1 MPEENVLLV
10 DSELLT
16 RDLLGN
22 HFRHLGFKVFA
33 VETASAALKL
43 VPQSKF
49 RLAVVSDKMGDM
61 QLKELVGRLRAQEAD
76 SLIFLVTA
84 QAREASYLES
94 RKLYDVIVKPFR
106 LEEVSVRFRHAVENI
121 SLRRAL
127 RVSADRINRLERE
140 VAACGEAAEEVAI
153 PDLSSLEDDGTV
165 TVAGPE
171 MSVANNPGAGLAPED
186 SSMVEVEDDLFD
198 KIRKLDVL
206 RKAGILTSGE
216 FNRKKKEL
224 LDRI

>member
-22 HFRHLGFKVFA
+22 HLRHMGFKVFA
-33 VETASAALKL
+33 VETATAALKL

-49 RLAVVSDKMGDM
+49 RLAVVSDKIGDKP
-61 QLKELVGRLRAQEAD
+61 LNELITSLQAIEAD
-76 SLIFLVTA
+76 SLVFLVTA

-94 RKLYDVIVKPFR
+94 RQLFDVIVKPFR

-127 RVSADRINRLERE
+127 RTSAEQVSRLQRE
-140 VAACGEAAEEVAI
+140 VTAFGDAAEEVVI
-153 PDLSSLEDDGTV
+153 PELSSLQDDGDGTEAV
-165 TVAGPE
+165 SRVR
-171 MSVANNPGAGLAPED
+171 SVPED
-186 SSMVEVEDDLFD
+186 PVTEEAGDDVFE
-198 KIRKLDVL
+198 KIRKLDIL

>member
-22 HFRHLGFKVFA
+22 HFSHMGFKVFA

-49 RLAVVSDKMGDM
+49 RLAVVSDKIGEKP
-61 QLKELVGRLRAQEAD
+61 LKELVSRLHGQQAD
-76 SLIFLVTA
+76 SLVFLVTA
-84 QAREASYLES
+84 QVRDVGYLES
-94 RKLYDVIVKPFR
+94 RGLYDLIVKPFR

-127 RVSADRINRLERE
+127 RVSADKINRLERE
-140 VAACGEAAEEVAI
+140 MAAYGDAAEEVSI
-153 PDLSSLEDDGTV
+153 PDLSSLEDDGAAVET
-165 TVAGPE
+165 
-171 MSVANNPGAGLAPED
+171 GAEKNGGSKSAPEPAP
-186 SSMVEVEDDLFD
+186 EVSAASEAEDDVFE
-198 KIRKLDVL
+198 KIRKLDIL

>member
-22 HFRHLGFKVFA
+22 HLRHMGFKVFA
-33 VETASAALKL
+33 VETATAALKL

-49 RLAVVSDKMGDM
+49 RLAVVSDKIGDKP
-61 QLKELVGRLRAQEAD
+61 LNELITSLQANEAD
-76 SLIFLVTA
+76 SLVFLVTA

-94 RKLYDVIVKPFR
+94 RQLFDVIVKPFR

-127 RVSADRINRLERE
+127 RTSAEQVSRLQRE
-140 VAACGEAAEEVAI
+140 VTAFGDAAEEVVI
-153 PDLSSLEDDGTV
+153 PELSSLQDDGDGTEAASIV
-165 TVAGPE
+165 R
-171 MSVANNPGAGLAPED
+171 SVPED
-186 SSMVEVEDDLFD
+186 SVTEEAGDDVFD
-198 KIRKLDVL
+198 KIRKLDIL